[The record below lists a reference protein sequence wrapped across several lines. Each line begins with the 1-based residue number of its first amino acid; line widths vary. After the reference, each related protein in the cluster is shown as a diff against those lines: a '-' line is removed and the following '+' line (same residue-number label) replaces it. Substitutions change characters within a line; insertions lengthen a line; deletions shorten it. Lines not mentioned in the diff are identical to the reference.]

1 MNEGLALVF
10 CHLASNLYPP
20 TSDIF
25 RQQHRSTYLLSLN
38 LNLNLRGAQDPRF
51 FLHLTEVFVTIREI
65 VFDLVHGLGLR
76 LPAAMGLAGNRDWR

>member
-38 LNLNLRGAQDPRF
+38 LNLRGAQDPRF
-51 FLHLTEVFVTIREI
+51 FLHFTEVFVTIREI
-65 VFDLVHGLGLR
+65 VFDLVHGAGPR
-76 LPAAMGLAGNRDWR
+76 LPAARDLTGNRDWR